1 MPANVFVSLSPS
13 FTALTI
19 DNCMGFVERTKT
31 GFGGKL
37 AVGKEWWVSAHWGL
51 SVAVQGFFAA
61 NHDNGSGTSTW
72 TTVGGGF
79 LFSATYN

>member
-1 MPANVFVSLSPS
+1 MPTNVFVSLSPS
-13 FTALTI
+13 VTALTI
-19 DNCMGFVERTKT
+19 DNGMGFVERTKT

-37 AVGKEWWVSAHWGL
+37 AVVSAHWGL
-51 SVAVQGFFAA
+51 GVAVQGFFAA

-72 TTVGGGF
+72 TTVGGDF